1 MNLFLIE
8 IKKLLFSKIFIFYCI
23 LVIFFVFVNCNQVI
37 DKNINSDIYQPKSM
51 TTYTTNNK
59 VIMKN
64 AIDNLKK
71 ELHSNN
77 FKVYQFGF
85 LKQKKLNKDK
95 IDKIKTSL
103 KNMENSKD
111 FKRFKYYSNK
121 VSHEI
126 GWGSNYSE
134 KNLYLFGTKQM
145 SKEDFSMEK
154 KMIKNKDLYFGAYS
168 RYLSDIAGVIIGI
181 LPFFLGAHIYLLDR
195 KNHVFKTI
203 NSRNISSFKLILT
216 RVLALIMLSFLPI
229 LLFSVYFLISL
240 SVVHPISI
248 KTIFIF
254 YEILFMWTTPT
265 LLVASILGLLITMI
279 FNSYLGS
286 LIQIIIWFIN
296 LNIGSNYVEGHY
308 GGLLIPRHNSLF
320 NTSFFYNHLNDILIN
335 RISYCFIAI
344 LLLLISVWL
353 FDLKRKGLTRSG
365 KITLLR
371 N

>member
-1 MNLFLIE
+1 
-8 IKKLLFSKIFIFYCI
+8 
-23 LVIFFVFVNCNQVI
+23 
-37 DKNINSDIYQPKSM
+37 
-51 TTYTTNNK
+51 
-59 VIMKN
+59 
-64 AIDNLKK
+64 
-71 ELHSNN
+71 
-77 FKVYQFGF
+77 
-85 LKQKKLNKDK
+85 
-95 IDKIKTSL
+95 
-103 KNMENSKD
+103 
-111 FKRFKYYSNK
+111 
-121 VSHEI
+121 
-126 GWGSNYSE
+126 
-134 KNLYLFGTKQM
+134 LFGTKQM

-154 KMIKNKDLYFGAYS
+154 KMIKNKDIYFGAYS

-216 RVLALIMLSFLPI
+216 RVLALIILSFLPI

-248 KTIFIF
+248 KAIFIF